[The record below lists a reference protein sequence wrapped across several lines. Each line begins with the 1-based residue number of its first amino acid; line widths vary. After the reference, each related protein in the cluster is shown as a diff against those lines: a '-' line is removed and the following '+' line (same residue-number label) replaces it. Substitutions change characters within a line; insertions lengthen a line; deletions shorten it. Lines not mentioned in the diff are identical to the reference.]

1 MHDPELLKLRLL
13 RLDEK
18 IVALLAERLA
28 AARWLL
34 EAESGGEHRESLD
47 PSTIS
52 VLLAE
57 RAREHGLDPL
67 IVRSVYDALLA
78 PIGGG
83 RLNDG
88 AVPQPPPEGGAA
100 APREDPPRPLEDRAE
115 SGLPAVQPAAD
126 GQPPPGDADGS
137 LTDLLPSASASSQ
150 GDGDG
155 PDSLM
160 QRLNAL

>member
-18 IVALLAERLA
+18 IVELLAERLA

-34 EAESGGEHRESLD
+34 EAESSGEHRESLD

-67 IVRSVYDALLA
+67 ILRSVYDALLS

-83 RLNDG
+83 HLDDG
-88 AVPQPPPEGGAA
+88 APPQPPPVEDEAVPQAGAA
-100 APREDPPRPLEDRAE
+100 TLPPVQGTPCAPAERP
-115 SGLPAVQPAAD
+115 
-126 GQPPPGDADGS
+126 
-137 LTDLLPSASASSQ
+137 LTDLLPSAHEANRDSR
-150 GDGDG
+150 DG

-160 QRLNAL
+160 DRMNFL